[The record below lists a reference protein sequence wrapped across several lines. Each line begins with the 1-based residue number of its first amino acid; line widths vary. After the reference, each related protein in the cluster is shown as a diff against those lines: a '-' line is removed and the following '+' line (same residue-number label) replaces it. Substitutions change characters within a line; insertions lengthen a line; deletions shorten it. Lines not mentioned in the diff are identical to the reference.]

1 MKRLNTLLV
10 LALALSVPAACLAVP
25 PGDEDPRSRAIQV
38 SDLDLSRPAEA
49 AQLYRRIERAAIY
62 VCEPFASDSLA
73 RTMLYRKCVSGA
85 VARAVADVNSPLFTQ
100 YVAHTNG
107 RILSRTQ
114 ARLNR

>member
-10 LALALSVPAACLAVP
+10 LALALSTPAACLAVP
-25 PGDEDPRSRAIQV
+25 PGDEEPRTRAILV
-38 SDLDLSRPAEA
+38 SDLDLSRTADA

-62 VCEPFASDSLA
+62 VCEPFTSDSLA

-85 VARAVADVNSPLFTQ
+85 IGRAVTEVNSPLFTQ
-100 YVAHTNG
+100 YVAHTDG
-107 RILSRTQ
+107 RILSGTQ